1 MKDAAE
7 LPFVLDASVTLAWCF
22 EDEATQDTDAVLERL
37 AEDAAITPAL
47 WELEVINVLLLAER
61 RGRITESQS
70 ARFVALLTQLPIHVD
85 SAGADSAGADMG
97 AVLAAGRH
105 HRLTSYDAAYLVL
118 AEREG
123 IPLATLDAR
132 LRTAAQAAGVST
144 LGG

>member
-1 MKDAAE
+1 MKGAAE

-37 AEDAAITPAL
+37 TEDVAIAPAL
-47 WELEVINVLLLAER
+47 WELEVVNVLLLAER

-85 SAGADSAGADMG
+85 SAGTDMG

-105 HRLTSYDAAYLVL
+105 HRLTAYDAAYLVL

-123 IPLATLDAR
+123 IPLATLDAK
-132 LRTAAQAAGVST
+132 LRTAAQAAGVPT